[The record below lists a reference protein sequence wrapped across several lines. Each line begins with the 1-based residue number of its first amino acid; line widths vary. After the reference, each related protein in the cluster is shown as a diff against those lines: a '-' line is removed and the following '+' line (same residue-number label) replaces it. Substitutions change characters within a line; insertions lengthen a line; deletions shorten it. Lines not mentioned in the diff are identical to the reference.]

1 MRMGLGLGLTQP
13 QGSFNPAALFADGG
27 NGILWDFTAPGPLF
41 TDDAGTT
48 PLTTAAQTIGMVR
61 DGSRA
66 RSPATAYAGVQA
78 SAGLRPPYGIA
89 PSSRRQLLTYSEQFG
104 NGVWSK
110 EATTVTANADVA
122 PDGTA
127 TAGRLLETA
136 TTATH
141 AISPTITAI
150 ATSHC
155 YSVYLKKGSGATAP
169 DWVQLS
175 FGGTSSG
182 YGNFNLSS
190 GAVGVT
196 SGATSAISSAGSGWY
211 KCSLISTPSAGALS
225 VQIIFTNNTDSA
237 TRRPSYAGAVTSD
250 VLIWGAQLEL
260 AATATAYQKS
270 VTALEIT
277 ETGFATYGYTRPD
290 LSDDILSTVLTLAQT
305 GDVAIFG
312 RTASKLE
319 AGLVYGA
326 GSTFS
331 MGATTVTG
339 MTAGVLAS
347 VGDVLG
353 LVAIGRTLTST
364 ERANLL
370 TYFQARGAGAYI

>member
-1 MRMGLGLGLTQP
+1 
-13 QGSFNPAALFADGG
+13 
-27 NGILWDFTAPGPLF
+27 
-41 TDDAGTT
+41 
-48 PLTTAAQTIGMVR
+48 
-61 DGSRA
+61 
-66 RSPATAYAGVQA
+66 
-78 SAGLRPPYGIA
+78 
-89 PSSRRQLLTYSEQFG
+89 
-104 NGVWSK
+104 
-110 EATTVTANADVA
+110 
-122 PDGTA
+122 
-127 TAGRLLETA
+127 
-136 TTATH
+136 
-141 AISPTITAI
+141 
-150 ATSHC
+150 
-155 YSVYLKKGSGATAP
+155 
-169 DWVQLS
+169 
-175 FGGTSSG
+175 
-182 YGNFNLSS
+182 
-190 GAVGVT
+190 
-196 SGATSAISSAGSGWY
+196 
-211 KCSLISTPSAGALS
+211 
-225 VQIIFTNNTDSA
+225 
-237 TRRPSYAGAVTSD
+237 
-250 VLIWGAQLEL
+250 LIWGAQLEL
-260 AATATAYQKS
+260 GSTATAYQKS